1 MERTLSSD
9 TEESFKSI
17 PGSIRNSLRHIDL
30 MISTSVR
37 FGSLDEIASTRR
49 TTICFSW
56 VGTQLTLSLDVRNHH
71 RPTLEGENTQS
82 RVLVQAGSRLRR
94 TKICVTTK
102 GLLIA
107 IYFIAYRNN
116 LVYSRSTIFCT
127 LLSLFINLFSIN
139 LYKDYSFTD
148 TVKSYDGSCHCPPIW
163 ELLRGFKRTW
173 NTHF

>member
-49 TTICFSW
+49 TGDKRPKFVSC
-56 VGTQLTLSLDVRNHH
+56 VRTQLTLSLDGRNHH

-82 RVLVQAGSRLRR
+82 RVLVQAGSRIRR

-107 IYFIAYRNN
+107 IYFIAYQNN
-116 LVYSRSTIFCT
+116 LVYSRSTISFARC
-127 LLSLFINLFSIN
+127 FRFS
-139 LYKDYSFTD
+139 
-148 TVKSYDGSCHCPPIW
+148 
-163 ELLRGFKRTW
+163 
-173 NTHF
+173 